1 MKLGLGTA
9 GGYITMLPGFEKAV
23 IFPLATCISGYDY
36 TNTWPEIIG
45 PNDTDELPGRMGA
58 GL

>member
-1 MKLGLGTA
+1 
-9 GGYITMLPGFEKAV
+9 MLPGFENAV